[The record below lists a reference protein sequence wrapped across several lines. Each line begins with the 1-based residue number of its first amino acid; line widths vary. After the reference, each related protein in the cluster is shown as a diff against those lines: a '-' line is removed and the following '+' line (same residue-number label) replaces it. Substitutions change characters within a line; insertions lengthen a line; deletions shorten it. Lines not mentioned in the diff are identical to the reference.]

1 MPTTS
6 HAFPARAL
14 ILASTSTY
22 RKALM
27 QRLQWPFES
36 VAPHVDETP
45 HPKEEPR
52 TLAIRLA
59 LAKAQVV
66 SRQFPGALVIGSD
79 QVAELHGQALGK
91 PMSHAVATEQLRQMR
106 GQAVCFHTA
115 VAVRCE
121 DTGFEEVQVAPVQV
135 QFRTLNDAEIEA
147 YLIKDQPYDCAGA
160 SKSESLG
167 VALLERIDS
176 DDPTSLI
183 GLPLIRTLQM
193 LRRAGLEV
201 LTMTAPITT

>member
-1 MPTTS
+1 M
-6 HAFPARAL
+6 
-14 ILASTSTY
+14 
-22 RKALM
+22 
-27 QRLQWPFES
+27 
-36 VAPHVDETP
+36 
-45 HPKEEPR
+45 
-52 TLAIRLA
+52 
-59 LAKAQVV
+59 
-66 SRQFPGALVIGSD
+66 
-79 QVAELHGQALGK
+79 
-91 PMSHAVATEQLRQMR
+91 
-106 GQAVCFHTA
+106 CFHTA

-147 YLIKDQPYDCAGA
+147 YLIQDQPYDCAGA
-160 SKSESLG
+160 AKSESLG